1 MSKVMIPTA
10 ASNIFEIPV
19 SMIVAD
25 PKQNTRKVLTGI
37 PELAKSIDFEGQQ
50 TPVLVTKRT
59 DGKFDLV
66 YGYRRFFAISWS
78 KDKGG
83 LEQDTILARVE
94 DEMSPEERL
103 MTNLI
108 ENMAREDLSTY
119 DTAMACKQL
128 EDMTKGTKKP
138 LSGASIANKVGK
150 SAPYVN
156 NLLRAV
162 RNLPPNIT
170 LRWKEENQE
179 DWEEKA
185 NGAKKVMTPDNL
197 ARLAKE
203 SLTDEERQIA
213 FKKLK
218 GEEVSEASSGGNGAP
233 TPGIGVKRAS
243 KAALE
248 AALEAAKKTKKSDK
262 REGIVAA
269 LKFALGETEGIK
281 GYYVPEDKEDRAEA
295 N

>member
-1 MSKVMIPTA
+1 MSAKVLIPTA
-10 ASNIFEIPV
+10 VADTYEIPCN
-19 SMIVAD
+19 MIVAD
-25 PKQNTRKVLTGI
+25 PKQNTRKVITGI
-37 PELAKSIDFEGQQ
+37 PELAKSINHEGQQ
-50 TPVLVTKRT
+50 SPVLVSKRD
-59 DGKFDLV
+59 DGKFDLI
-66 YGYRRFFAISWS
+66 YGYRRFYAISWP

-83 LEQDTILARVE
+83 LEEEVILARVE
-94 DEMSPEERL
+94 EKMEPEERL
-103 MTNLI
+103 MTNLV

-162 RNLPPNIT
+162 RNLPANIT
-170 LRWKEENQE
+170 LRWKEEQSAE
-179 DWEEKA
+179 WDEKA
-185 NGAKKVMTPDNL
+185 NGAKRVMTPDNL
-197 ARLAKE
+197 NRLAKE
-203 SLTDEERQIA
+203 SLSDEERQLL

-218 GEEVSEASSGGNGAP
+218 GEDVPDTSGGGGGGN
-233 TPGIGVKRAS
+233 TNTDIVKRAS

-248 AALEAAKKTKKSDK
+248 AALEAAKKSKSK
-262 REGIVAA
+262 QKEGVVMA
-269 LKFALGETEGIK
+269 LKFALGQTEGIK
-281 GYYVPEDKEDRAEA
+281 GVYAPEEKDDG

>member
-10 ASNIFEIPV
+10 VPNIFEIPTN
-19 SMIVAD
+19 MIVAD

-37 PELAKSIDFEGQQ
+37 AELAKSIDFEGQQ
-50 TPVLVTKRT
+50 TPVLVTKRD

-66 YGYRRFFAISWS
+66 YGYRRFFAISWP

-94 DEMSPEERL
+94 EAMSPDERL

-162 RNLPPNIT
+162 RNLPPNIM

-203 SLTDEERQIA
+203 SLTDDERQLA

-218 GEEVSEASSGGNGAP
+218 GEDVPDTTGGNGAP
-233 TPGIGVKRAS
+233 VQGVGIKRAS

-248 AALEAAKKTKKSDK
+248 AALEAAKKAPKGAGK
-262 REGIVAA
+262 AA
-269 LKFALGETEGIK
+269 VIATLKFALGETEGIK
-281 GYYVPEDKEDRAEA
+281 GYYVPEEKDERAEA